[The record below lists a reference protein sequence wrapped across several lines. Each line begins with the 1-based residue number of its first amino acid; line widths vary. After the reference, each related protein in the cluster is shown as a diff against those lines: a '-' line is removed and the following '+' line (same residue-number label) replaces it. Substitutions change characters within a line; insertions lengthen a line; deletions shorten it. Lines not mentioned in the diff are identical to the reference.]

1 MFKLTYIASGTI
13 KQVTSPSYWAL
24 YGLRIRVKGSR
35 LWNKD
40 GSLAF

>member
-1 MFKLTYIASGTI
+1 MFKLTYIVNGTI

-24 YGLRIRVKGSR
+24 YHIRVATSGSR

-40 GSLAF
+40 GSLSF

>member
-1 MFKLTYIASGTI
+1 MFKLTYIVNGVL
-13 KQVTSPSYWAL
+13 KQVTSPSFWAL
-24 YGLRIRVKGSR
+24 YHIRQSVPSSR